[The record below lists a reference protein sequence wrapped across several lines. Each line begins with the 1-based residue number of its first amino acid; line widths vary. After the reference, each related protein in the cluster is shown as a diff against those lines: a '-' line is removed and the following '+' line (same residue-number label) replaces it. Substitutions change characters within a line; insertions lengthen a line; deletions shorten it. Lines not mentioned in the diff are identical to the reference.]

1 MGKPAKRYSPAV
13 SVRAL
18 RFKPVPRLTIVT
30 LTPGTTA
37 LLGSVMVPETVAS
50 WVCDHAPAEKST
62 AKAADSMQ
70 DRYDARLT
78 PGGAPT
84 QFATGASLMINS
96 VSFFFMAPSIS
107 DKRSIP
113 MLSESRLYFLHH

>member
-50 WVCDHAPAEKST
+50 WVCDHPPTEKST
-62 AKAADSMQ
+62 ARAHASIEG
-70 DRYDARLT
+70 RHHARFA
-78 PGGAPT
+78 PGGTPT
-84 QFATGASLMINS
+84 QLFVTCARPMFNL
-96 VSFFFMAPSIS
+96 VSFFVIAP
-107 DKRSIP
+107 
-113 MLSESRLYFLHH
+113 LNL